1 MISVE
6 NLSVRAGGFGLSGIS
21 FSVPAGSYAVLM
33 GRTGCGK
40 TMLLET
46 LCGLNRLRGG
56 TVRLMGAD
64 VSRLKPAA
72 RGVGYVPQDRALFM
86 TMSVYENIAFAM
98 RVRRW
103 ENAVID
109 SRVQELGEVLKISH
123 LLRRRP
129 AGLSGG
135 ESQRVALG
143 RALAAKP
150 RVLLL
155 DEPLSALDD
164 PSRYEIHELLNS
176 TCRNKD
182 VTVLHVTHHRDDAR
196 QLADRLLVM
205 EDGAVREG
213 TLQ

>member
-1 MISVE
+1 MIAVE
-6 NLSVRAGGFGLSGIS
+6 NLSVRVWAFGLSGIS

-40 TMLLET
+40 TMLLEAI
-46 LCGLNRLRGG
+46 CGLNRLRSGS
-56 TVRLMGAD
+56 VRLMGAD

-98 RVRRW
+98 RIRRW
-103 ENAVID
+103 AEHEID
-109 SRVQELGEVLKISH
+109 GRVRELADVMKISH
-123 LLRRRP
+123 LLPRRP
-129 AGLSGG
+129 SGLSGG

-143 RALAAKP
+143 RALAP
-150 RVLLL
+150 RPRILLL

-164 PSRYEIHELLNS
+164 PSRREIHELLNS

-182 VTVLHVTHHRDDAR
+182 VTVLHVTHHQDDAR

-205 EDGAVREG
+205 EDGVIRDGALE
-213 TLQ
+213 

>member
-33 GRTGCGK
+33 GRTGSGK

-46 LCGLNRLRGG
+46 ICGLNRLRSG

-98 RVRRW
+98 RIRRW
-103 ENAVID
+103 ENAAID
-109 SRVQELGEVLKISH
+109 SRVKELAEVLKIAH
-123 LLRRRP
+123 LLQRRP

-135 ESQRVALG
+135 ESQRS
-143 RALAAKP
+143 RARSPLRRHV
-150 RVLLL
+150 RVLL
-155 DEPLSALDD
+155 P
-164 PSRYEIHELLNS
+164 
-176 TCRNKD
+176 
-182 VTVLHVTHHRDDAR
+182 
-196 QLADRLLVM
+196 
-205 EDGAVREG
+205 G
-213 TLQ
+213 